1 MNLNDPFIGT
11 IYGNG
16 HTIYGLYMPYSYPD
30 ANPFYGLVMN
40 WPNNGAYPEVR
51 DLFIENSTYGQI
63 TYDCKVPINV
73 KGGPFVSIP
82 KKAIPAKGK
91 MERARKYDIKG
102 RSPKARPH
110 YGVYF

>member
-1 MNLNDPFIGT
+1 MNLNNPFIGT

-30 ANPFYGLVMN
+30 ANPFYGLAMN
-40 WPNNGAYPEVR
+40 WPNNGEYPEIR

-73 KGGPFVSIP
+73 KGGPISIP
-82 KKAIPAKGK
+82 KKKIPAQGK
-91 MERARKYDIKG
+91 IKRARNYDIKG
-102 RSPKARPH
+102 RSMKKHPN